1 MSLDLNLFFLRIMK
15 EHSFFLEIGFTPK
28 DRRMKEN
35 AGMFRRRF
43 EQLLSEATTL
53 ANGNVSE
60 NAVSSR
66 QITTQYTLEAE
77 RLTKFY
83 TGIPFNLDLTRREEM
98 LQPAGFGMSG
108 ARMEDAV
115 ESLNR
120 RAHQL
125 TAELAAFKEELLRSV
140 RSCRTFT
147 VNYPLLIEHILREAR
162 HFMNMLAKLMR
173 RESISRPED
182 LLSQELF
189 WNRQMA
195 EHAKFIG
202 EYVKISDRMIR

>member
-1 MSLDLNLFFLRIMK
+1 MISQNEFITMSLDLNLFFLRIMK

-77 RLTKFY
+77 RLYKILHRNTVQP
-83 TGIPFNLDLTRREEM
+83 GSDEARGDAAARR
-98 LQPAGFGMSG
+98 FRMSG

-120 RAHQL
+120 RG
-125 TAELAAFKEELLRSV
+125 TS
-140 RSCRTFT
+140 
-147 VNYPLLIEHILREAR
+147 
-162 HFMNMLAKLMR
+162 
-173 RESISRPED
+173 
-182 LLSQELF
+182 
-189 WNRQMA
+189 
-195 EHAKFIG
+195 
-202 EYVKISDRMIR
+202 